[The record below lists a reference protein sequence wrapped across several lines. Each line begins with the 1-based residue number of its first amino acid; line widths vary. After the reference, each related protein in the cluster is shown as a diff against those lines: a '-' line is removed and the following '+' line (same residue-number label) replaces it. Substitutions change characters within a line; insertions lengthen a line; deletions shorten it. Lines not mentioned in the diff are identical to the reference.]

1 MCTQTWQGI
10 STHAPAQG
18 ATDIVDRMGMYR
30 YTYISTHAPAQGATG
45 PGRPAGPPNQ
55 DFNPRSR
62 TGSDS
67 RRRMKAAKVNGFQP
81 TLPHRERL
89 SRRNTV
95 VPLFSISTHAPAQGA
110 TGQSM
115 DIGPNSIGISTHAP
129 AQGATETA
137 SLDDFDSQNFNPR
150 SRTGSDDHAVCYP
163 SAVLIS
169 THAPAQGATKYFAG
183 IYTIISFQPTLPHR
197 ERPTSYPSALT
208 AAKFQPTL
216 PHRERPKFW
225 GVPQRRR
232 HFNPRSRTGS
242 DEFCPRLQF

>member
-81 TLPHRERL
+81 TLPHRERQPPADEGRK
-89 SRRNTV
+89 SKR
-95 VPLFSISTHAPAQGA
+95 ISTHAPAQGA
-110 TGQSM
+110 TQ
-115 DIGPNSIGISTHAP
+115 P
-129 AQGATETA
+129 EKYC
-137 SLDDFDSQNFNPR
+137 
-150 SRTGSDDHAVCYP
+150 GSFV
-163 SAVLIS
+163 
-169 THAPAQGATKYFAG
+169 Q
-183 IYTIISFQPTLPHR
+183 
-197 ERPTSYPSALT
+197 
-208 AAKFQPTL
+208 
-216 PHRERPKFW
+216 
-225 GVPQRRR
+225 

-242 DEFCPRLQF
+242 DWPEHGHWAKQHRDFNPRSRTGSDRDGFP